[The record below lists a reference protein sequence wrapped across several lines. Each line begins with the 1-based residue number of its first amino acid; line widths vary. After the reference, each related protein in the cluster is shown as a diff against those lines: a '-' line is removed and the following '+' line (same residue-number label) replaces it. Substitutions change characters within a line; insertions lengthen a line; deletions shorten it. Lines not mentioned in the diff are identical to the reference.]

1 MPLFFAGAETG
12 FVMATLLKA
21 LRWALRILLFV
32 LLFGLA
38 VKNSEMMTLHFFFG
52 IDWAVP
58 VAVVLLV
65 TFVAG
70 VLIGMAAVW
79 GTVWRHRKRSRTESQ
94 G

>member
-1 MPLFFAGAETG
+1 MPLFFIGDETG
-12 FVMATLLKA
+12 SVMASLLKV
-21 LRWALRILLFV
+21 LRWLLRIALFV

-38 VKNSEMMTLHFFFG
+38 VKNSEVMTLHFFFG

-65 TFVAG
+65 TFAAG
-70 VLIGMAAVW
+70 VMIGMAAAW
-79 GTVWRHRKRSRTESQ
+79 GTIWRRRKQRPAESQ